1 MYQEL
6 LLILEEYWDAH
17 PDLHGV
23 PIYQASAL
31 ATRALS
37 IFQTYI
43 EMMNDD
49 IKLAFQVFTPAL
61 PCPTEIAAERVW
73 INSTFFNRCS
83 YDTRYDSLP
92 PKCFAYLKPL
102 YNVSVTGTRP
112 LRLSRFKCN
121 AYCCLCSPPSSF
133 LVNRVLRTSS

>member
-1 MYQEL
+1 MGVCLPLSFLASDLALEWVSQEL
-6 LLILEEYWDAH
+6 LLILEEYWEAH

-49 IKLAFQVFTPAL
+49 IKLAFQV
-61 PCPTEIAAERVW
+61 
-73 INSTFFNRCS
+73 N
-83 YDTRYDSLP
+83 
-92 PKCFAYLKPL
+92 KP
-102 YNVSVTGTRP
+102 
-112 LRLSRFKCN
+112 
-121 AYCCLCSPPSSF
+121 
-133 LVNRVLRTSS
+133 